1 MKIPTKEQLERWELM
16 LINGTT
22 EVLSVSHLD
31 SVAEDYVL
39 FEHDLQDDDPTE
51 NTWLNGGSDENTLD
65 GLMKRLPPGDN
76 SPKK

>member
-31 SVAEDYVL
+31 HVAEDYVL
-39 FEHDLQDDDPTE
+39 FEHDLQDYDPTE
-51 NTWLNGGSDENTLD
+51 NDLQNGGSDENPLD
-65 GLMKRLPPGDN
+65 GFMKMLPLGEN